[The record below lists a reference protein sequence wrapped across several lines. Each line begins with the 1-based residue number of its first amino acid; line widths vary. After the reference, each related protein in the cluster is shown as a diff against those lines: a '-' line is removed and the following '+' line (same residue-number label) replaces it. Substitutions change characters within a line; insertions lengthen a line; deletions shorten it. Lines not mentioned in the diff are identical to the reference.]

1 MSTTPKTIPQKFQAG
16 DRVAERP
23 KATSMPG
30 LTKDVLER
38 ISQYKTQ
45 RYGVVIDVFV
55 KVTAAKTKRPSRQ
68 NYVTVLWDGH
78 SNTSEHAQLRLV
90 HEADHPQVLDEYR
103 QAIGG

>member
-45 RYGVVIDVFV
+45 RYGVVVDVFV

-68 NYVTVLWDGH
+68 NYVTVLWDGQ

-90 HEADHPQVLDEYR
+90 HEADHPQVLEDYR